1 MSPRNDSSFS
11 RPFRRPSL
19 DPTKPSFDE
28 KTVVT
33 VSRTPSPTEVC
44 MAAEEAPPRRKKGGK
59 GMLSSLRASV
69 VGKQRRKSSN
79 SRNSGSLHL
88 SNSSLGSSNGMERS
102 GSSAHQGL
110 NLSSHSAA
118 AEARLRES
126 NNGSDSEDDD
136 VFDHQSS
143 STMTRKS
150 GFSDNSVTSNTSGS
164 RPGLGRLTSFSKRQ
178 PQYSSHS
185 SHFTGYTEGMIS
197 ASEESL
203 PSNSDHN
210 ESLTDQLYSSP
221 LRQRSGTRGSHEEV
235 IDEDEEWGG
244 EDGGGIDSRRRASS
258 IASSMSDDASNE
270 LDERYESEALL
281 ERLGDKPSEA
291 ELTNITTTR
300 VNEVVQ
306 EQSMADRRKF
316 AAIPRYTKT
325 ELIIGKH
332 LGKGSFSDVF
342 EVTVTVEESE
352 SKLGEFTSLEL
363 NDRIQAKFGGRRGSE
378 AFEYKPVNKTT
389 LPPVFKTGGG
399 SQNGGDSSEEE
410 DLDKL
415 IDSQF
420 GPPSDGEEE
429 DLDKLIDSQFGSPS
443 DGEEEDL
450 DKLIDSKFGPPSD
463 GEEEEDLDK
472 FIDSQFGSPSD
483 GEEEEDLDKFID
495 SQFGG
500 PSHRSSSAPPPDSF
514 NVDFEKFA
522 EAKFGSN
529 RRSTIAPG
537 NTDDEDAEK
546 KADVVPDFKPAPL
559 IRPGRRQRRVTTDL
573 SSSVCVGSMSAAKN
587 LGRGRS
593 RRLKLAMKCLHPIS
607 RSDAS
612 KFMIGVEDLIHE
624 TVLLSSFN
632 HPNIIKIHGR
642 ADVGDGY
649 FILLDKLK
657 ETLDDR
663 IADWRKKFPQS
674 SRNPPSLNQIK
685 VAKTL
690 ADTVAFLHQRNIVFH
705 DLKPPNVGFDEMGQ
719 LKLFDFGFAM
729 EMIDDEPLEVRAGT
743 VRYMAPEVGL
753 DEEHGLPADVYSF
766 TILMW
771 EIFSLKKPFAKVK
784 RTDEFKKIVFEK
796 GERPK
801 LGKNWSLEMREE
813 LESGWSQDPRQR
825 PSMND
830 FTKLLAK
837 WQLQAPA
844 RPKLDNGN
852 SLRAS
857 LIRGVSKRISWEN
870 NGP

>member
-1 MSPRNDSSFS
+1 
-11 RPFRRPSL
+11 
-19 DPTKPSFDE
+19 
-28 KTVVT
+28 
-33 VSRTPSPTEVC
+33 
-44 MAAEEAPPRRKKGGK
+44 
-59 GMLSSLRASV
+59 MLSSLRASV

-88 SNSSLGSSNGMERS
+88 SNSSMGSSNGMERS
-102 GSSAHQGL
+102 GSSLNVSNHSPAAYAH
-110 NLSSHSAA
+110 
-118 AEARLRES
+118 LRES

-136 VFDHQSS
+136 DDVFDRKSS

-150 GFSDNSVTSNTSGS
+150 GVSDNSVTSNTSGS

-178 PQYSSHS
+178 QPQYSSHS

-197 ASEESL
+197 ASNESL

-210 ESLTDQLYSSP
+210 ESLTDQLHSSP

-244 EDGGGIDSRRRASS
+244 EDGRGIDSRRRASSIASSIRASS

-291 ELTNITTTR
+291 ELSNITTTR
-300 VNEVVQ
+300 VNEVIQ

-325 ELIIGKH
+325 DVIIGKH

-342 EVTVTVEESE
+342 EVTVTIEEGESE
-352 SKLGEFTSLEL
+352 LGEFTSLEL
-363 NDRIQAKFGGRRGSE
+363 NNRIQAKFGGRGSD
-378 AFEYKPVNKTT
+378 AFEYKPVNKAP
-389 LPPVFKTGGG
+389 LPPVFKTGGR
-399 SQNGGDSSEEE
+399 SRNGGDSSEEE

-415 IDSQF
+415 IDSKF
-420 GPPSDGEEE
+420 GRPSDGEEE
-429 DLDKLIDSQFGSPS
+429 DLDKLIDAKFGSPS

-450 DKLIDSKFGPPSD
+450 DKLIDAK
-463 GEEEEDLDK
+463 
-472 FIDSQFGSPSD
+472 FGSPSD
-483 GEEEEDLDKFID
+483 GEEEDLDELID
-495 SQFGG
+495 SQFG
-500 PSHRSSSAPPPDSF
+500 PSLRSSSAPPP
-514 NVDFEKFA
+514 VDFEKFA

-529 RRSTIAPG
+529 RRSSAPDD
-537 NTDDEDAEK
+537 TVDEDAEE
-546 KADVVPDFKPAPL
+546 KADTVPDFKPAQL
-559 IRPGRRQRRVTTDL
+559 IRPRRRERRVTTDL

-642 ADVGDGY
+642 AELGEGY

-657 ETLDDR
+657 DTLDDR
-663 IADWRKKFPQS
+663 IEGWKKKYPQS

-690 ADTVAFLHQRNIVFH
+690 AETVAFLHQRNIVFH
-705 DLKPPNVGFDEMGQ
+705 DLKPPNVGFDEMGE

-729 EMIDDEPLEVRAGT
+729 EIIDDEPLEVRAGT

-766 TILMW
+766 SILLW

-801 LGKNWSLEMREE
+801 LGKNWSLEMKEE
-813 LESGWSQDPRQR
+813 LESGWSEDPKQR
-825 PSMND
+825 PSMD
-830 FTKLLAK
+830 DYAKLLAK
-837 WQLQAPA
+837 WQREVPA
-844 RPKLDNGN
+844 RPKMDNGN

-857 LIRGVSKRISWEN
+857 LMRGVSKRISWEN
-870 NGP
+870 NG

>member
-1 MSPRNDSSFS
+1 
-11 RPFRRPSL
+11 
-19 DPTKPSFDE
+19 
-28 KTVVT
+28 
-33 VSRTPSPTEVC
+33 
-44 MAAEEAPPRRKKGGK
+44 
-59 GMLSSLRASV
+59 MLSSLRASV

-88 SNSSLGSSNGMERS
+88 SNSSMGSSNGMERS

-110 NLSSHSAA
+110 NLSNHSAA
-118 AEARLRES
+118 AYAHLRES
-126 NNGSDSEDDD
+126 NNGSDSDDDDDD
-136 VFDHQSS
+136 VFDRKSS

-150 GFSDNSVTSNTSGS
+150 GVSDNSVTSNTSGS

-178 PQYSSHS
+178 QPQYSSHS

-197 ASEESL
+197 ASNESL

-244 EDGGGIDSRRRASS
+244 EDGRVSRRALS

-291 ELTNITTTR
+291 ELSNITTTR
-300 VNEVVQ
+300 VNEVIQ

-325 ELIIGKH
+325 DVIIGKH

-342 EVTVTVEESE
+342 EVTVTIEEGE

-363 NDRIQAKFGGRRGSE
+363 NNRIQAKFGGRGSD
-378 AFEYKPVNKTT
+378 AFEYKPVNKAP
-389 LPPVFKTGGG
+389 LPPVFKTGGR
-399 SQNGGDSSEEE
+399 SRNGGDSSEEE

-420 GPPSDGEEE
+420 GSPSDGEEE

-450 DKLIDSKFGPPSD
+450 DKLIDS
-463 GEEEEDLDK
+463 
-472 FIDSQFGSPSD
+472 QFGSPSD
-483 GEEEEDLDKFID
+483 GEEEDLDKLIDAKFGSPSDGEEEDLDKLID
-495 SQFGG
+495 SQFGAT
-500 PSHRSSSAPPPDSF
+500 HRSASAPPTDSF

-522 EAKFGSN
+522 EVRFGGN
-529 RRSTIAPG
+529 RRSSDPDDTV
-537 NTDDEDAEK
+537 DEDAEE
-546 KADVVPDFKPAPL
+546 KADAVPDFKPAQL
-559 IRPGRRQRRVTTDL
+559 IRPRRRERRVTTDL

-642 ADVGDGY
+642 AELGEGY

-657 ETLDDR
+657 DTLDDR
-663 IADWRKKFPQS
+663 IADWRKKYPQS

-690 ADTVAFLHQRNIVFH
+690 AETVAFLHQRNIVFH
-705 DLKPPNVGFDEMGQ
+705 DLKPPNVGFDEMGE

-729 EMIDDEPLEVRAGT
+729 EIIDDEPLEVRAGT

-766 TILMW
+766 SILLW

-801 LGKNWSLEMREE
+801 LGKNWSLEMKEE
-813 LESGWSQDPRQR
+813 LESGWSEDPKQR
-825 PSMND
+825 PSMDD

-837 WQLQAPA
+837 WQREAPA
-844 RPKLDNGN
+844 RPKMDNGN

-857 LIRGVSKRISWEN
+857 LMRGVSKRISWEN
-870 NGP
+870 NG

>member
-1 MSPRNDSSFS
+1 
-11 RPFRRPSL
+11 
-19 DPTKPSFDE
+19 
-28 KTVVT
+28 
-33 VSRTPSPTEVC
+33 
-44 MAAEEAPPRRKKGGK
+44 
-59 GMLSSLRASV
+59 MLSSLRASV

-88 SNSSLGSSNGMERS
+88 SNSSMGSSNGMERS
-102 GSSAHQGL
+102 GLSAHQGL
-110 NLSSHSAA
+110 NLSNHSPAA
-118 AEARLRES
+118 YAHLRES

-136 VFDHQSS
+136 DDVFDRKSS

-150 GFSDNSVTSNTSGS
+150 GVSDNSVTSNTSGS

-178 PQYSSHS
+178 QPQYSSHS

-197 ASEESL
+197 ASNESL

-210 ESLTDQLYSSP
+210 ESLTDQLHSSP

-244 EDGGGIDSRRRASS
+244 EDGRGIDSRRRASSIASSIRASS

-291 ELTNITTTR
+291 ELSNITTTR
-300 VNEVVQ
+300 VNEVIQ

-325 ELIIGKH
+325 DVIIGKH

-342 EVTVTVEESE
+342 EVTVTIEESE

-378 AFEYKPVNKTT
+378 AFEYKPVNKAA

-399 SQNGGDSSEEE
+399 SQNGGDSSEVEDLDKLIDSKFGRPSDGEEEDLDELIDAKFGSPSDGEEE

-415 IDSQF
+415 IDAKF
-420 GPPSDGEEE
+420 GSPSDGEEEDLDKLIDAKFGSPSDGEEEDLDKLIDAKFGSPSDGEEEDLDKLIDAKFGSPSDGEEE
-429 DLDKLIDSQFGSPS
+429 DLDKLIDSQFG
-443 DGEEEDL
+443 
-450 DKLIDSKFGPPSD
+450 
-463 GEEEEDLDK
+463 
-472 FIDSQFGSPSD
+472 
-483 GEEEEDLDKFID
+483 
-495 SQFGG
+495 
-500 PSHRSSSAPPPDSF
+500 PSHRSSSAPPP
-514 NVDFEKFA
+514 VDFEKFA

-529 RRSTIAPG
+529 RRSSAPDD
-537 NTDDEDAEK
+537 TVDEDAEE
-546 KADVVPDFKPAPL
+546 KADTVPDFKPAQL
-559 IRPGRRQRRVTTDL
+559 IRPRRRERRVTTDL

-642 ADVGDGY
+642 AELGEGY

-657 ETLDDR
+657 DTLDDR
-663 IADWRKKFPQS
+663 IEGWKKKYPQS

-690 ADTVAFLHQRNIVFH
+690 AETVAFLHQRNIVFH
-705 DLKPPNVGFDEMGQ
+705 DLKPPNVGFDEMGE

-729 EMIDDEPLEVRAGT
+729 EIIDDEPLEVRAGT

-766 TILMW
+766 SILLW

-801 LGKNWSLEMREE
+801 LGKNWSLEMKEE
-813 LESGWSQDPRQR
+813 LESGWSEDPKQR
-825 PSMND
+825 PSMD
-830 FTKLLAK
+830 DYAKLLAK
-837 WQLQAPA
+837 WQREVPA
-844 RPKLDNGN
+844 RPKMDNGN

-857 LIRGVSKRISWEN
+857 LMRGVSKRISWEN
-870 NGP
+870 NG

>member
-1 MSPRNDSSFS
+1 
-11 RPFRRPSL
+11 
-19 DPTKPSFDE
+19 
-28 KTVVT
+28 
-33 VSRTPSPTEVC
+33 

-88 SNSSLGSSNGMERS
+88 SNSSMGSSNGMERS

-110 NLSSHSAA
+110 NLSNHSPAA
-118 AEARLRES
+118 YAHLHES

-136 VFDHQSS
+136 DDVFDRKSS

-150 GFSDNSVTSNTSGS
+150 GVSDNSVTSNTSGS

-178 PQYSSHS
+178 QPQYSSHS

-197 ASEESL
+197 ASNESL

-244 EDGGGIDSRRRASS
+244 EDEGGIDSRHRASS

-291 ELTNITTTR
+291 ELSNITTTR
-300 VNEVVQ
+300 VNEVIQ

-325 ELIIGKH
+325 DVIIGKH

-342 EVTVTVEESE
+342 EVTVTIEESE

-378 AFEYKPVNKTT
+378 AFEYKPVNKAA

-399 SQNGGDSSEEE
+399 SQNGGDSSEVEDLDKLIDSQFGPPSDGEEEEDLDKLIDSQFGPPSDGEEEEDLDKLIDSQFGPPSDGEEEE

-429 DLDKLIDSQFGSPS
+429 DLDKLIDSQFG
-443 DGEEEDL
+443 
-450 DKLIDSKFGPPSD
+450 
-463 GEEEEDLDK
+463 
-472 FIDSQFGSPSD
+472 
-483 GEEEEDLDKFID
+483 
-495 SQFGG
+495 
-500 PSHRSSSAPPPDSF
+500 PSHRSSSAPPP
-514 NVDFEKFA
+514 VDFEKFA
-522 EAKFGSN
+522 EAKFGGN
-529 RRSTIAPG
+529 RRSSDPDDTV
-537 NTDDEDAEK
+537 DEDAEE
-546 KADVVPDFKPAPL
+546 KADAVPDFKPAQL
-559 IRPGRRQRRVTTDL
+559 IRPRRRERRVTTDL

-642 ADVGDGY
+642 AELGEGY

-657 ETLDDR
+657 DTLDDR
-663 IADWRKKFPQS
+663 IEGWKKKYPQS

-690 ADTVAFLHQRNIVFH
+690 AETVAFLHQRNIVFH
-705 DLKPPNVGFDEMGQ
+705 DLKPPNVGFDEMGE

-729 EMIDDEPLEVRAGT
+729 EIIDDEPLEVRAGT

-766 TILMW
+766 SILLW

-801 LGKNWSLEMREE
+801 LGKNWSLEMKEE
-813 LESGWSQDPRQR
+813 LESGWSEDPKQR
-825 PSMND
+825 PSMDD

-837 WQLQAPA
+837 WQREVPA
-844 RPKLDNGN
+844 RPKMDNGN

-857 LIRGVSKRISWEN
+857 LMRGVSKRISWEN
-870 NGP
+870 NG

>member
-1 MSPRNDSSFS
+1 
-11 RPFRRPSL
+11 
-19 DPTKPSFDE
+19 
-28 KTVVT
+28 
-33 VSRTPSPTEVC
+33 
-44 MAAEEAPPRRKKGGK
+44 
-59 GMLSSLRASV
+59 MLSSLRASV

-88 SNSSLGSSNGMERS
+88 SNSSMGSSNGMERS
-102 GSSAHQGL
+102 GSSL
-110 NLSSHSAA
+110 NVSNHSAA
-118 AEARLRES
+118 AYAHLRES

-136 VFDHQSS
+136 DDVFDRKSS

-150 GFSDNSVTSNTSGS
+150 GVSDNSVTSNTSGS

-178 PQYSSHS
+178 QPQYSSHS

-197 ASEESL
+197 ASNESL

-244 EDGGGIDSRRRASS
+244 EDEGGIDSRHRASS

-291 ELTNITTTR
+291 ELSNITTTR
-300 VNEVVQ
+300 VNEVIQ

-325 ELIIGKH
+325 DVIIGKH

-342 EVTVTVEESE
+342 EVTVTIEESE

-378 AFEYKPVNKTT
+378 AFEYKPVNKAA

-399 SQNGGDSSEEE
+399 SQNGGDSSEVEDLDKLIDSQFGPPSDGEEEE

-429 DLDKLIDSQFGSPS
+429 EDLDKLIDAKFGSPS

-450 DKLIDSKFGPPSD
+450 DKLIDS
-463 GEEEEDLDK
+463 
-472 FIDSQFGSPSD
+472 QFGAT
-483 GEEEEDLDKFID
+483 
-495 SQFGG
+495 
-500 PSHRSSSAPPPDSF
+500 HRSASAPPPDSF

-522 EAKFGSN
+522 EVKFGGN
-529 RRSTIAPG
+529 RRSSAPDD
-537 NTDDEDAEK
+537 TVDEDAEE

-559 IRPGRRQRRVTTDL
+559 IRPRRRERRVTTDL

-642 ADVGDGY
+642 ADVGEGY

-657 ETLDDR
+657 DTLDDR
-663 IADWRKKFPQS
+663 IADWRKKYPQS

-705 DLKPPNVGFDEMGQ
+705 DLKPPNVGFDEMGE

-729 EMIDDEPLEVRAGT
+729 EIIDDEPLEVRAGT

-766 TILMW
+766 SILLW

-801 LGKNWSLEMREE
+801 LGKNWSLEMKEE
-813 LESGWSQDPRQR
+813 LESGWSEDPKQR
-825 PSMND
+825 PSMDD

-837 WQLQAPA
+837 WQREAPA
-844 RPKLDNGN
+844 RPKMDNGN

-857 LIRGVSKRISWEN
+857 LMRGVSKRISWEN
-870 NGP
+870 NG

>member
-429 DLDKLIDSQFGSPS
+429 DLDKLIDS
-443 DGEEEDL
+443 
-450 DKLIDSKFGPPSD
+450 KFGP
-463 GEEEEDLDK
+463 
-472 FIDSQFGSPSD
+472 PSD

>member
-88 SNSSLGSSNGMERS
+88 SNSSMGSSNGMERS
-102 GSSAHQGL
+102 GLSAHQGL
-110 NLSSHSAA
+110 NLSNHSPAA
-118 AEARLRES
+118 YAHLRES

-136 VFDHQSS
+136 DDVFDRKSS

-150 GFSDNSVTSNTSGS
+150 GVSDNSVTSNTSGS

-178 PQYSSHS
+178 QPQYSSHS

-197 ASEESL
+197 ASNESL

-210 ESLTDQLYSSP
+210 ESLTDQLHSSP

-244 EDGGGIDSRRRASS
+244 EDGRGIDSRRRASSIASSIRASS

-291 ELTNITTTR
+291 ELSNITTTR
-300 VNEVVQ
+300 VNEVIQ

-325 ELIIGKH
+325 DVIIGKH

-342 EVTVTVEESE
+342 EVTVTIEESE

-378 AFEYKPVNKTT
+378 AFEYKPVNKAA

-399 SQNGGDSSEEE
+399 SQNGGDSSEVE

-420 GPPSDGEEE
+420 GP
-429 DLDKLIDSQFGSPS
+429 
-443 DGEEEDL
+443 
-450 DKLIDSKFGPPSD
+450 
-463 GEEEEDLDK
+463 
-472 FIDSQFGSPSD
+472 
-483 GEEEEDLDKFID
+483 
-495 SQFGG
+495 
-500 PSHRSSSAPPPDSF
+500 SHRSSSAPPP
-514 NVDFEKFA
+514 VDFEKFA

-529 RRSTIAPG
+529 RRSSAPDD
-537 NTDDEDAEK
+537 TVDEDAEE
-546 KADVVPDFKPAPL
+546 KADTVPDFKPAQL
-559 IRPGRRQRRVTTDL
+559 IRPRRRERRVTTDL

-642 ADVGDGY
+642 AELGEGY

-657 ETLDDR
+657 DTLDDR
-663 IADWRKKFPQS
+663 IEGWKKKYPQS

-690 ADTVAFLHQRNIVFH
+690 AETVAFLHQRNIVFH
-705 DLKPPNVGFDEMGQ
+705 DLKPPNVGFDEMGE

-729 EMIDDEPLEVRAGT
+729 EIIDDEPLEVRAGT

-766 TILMW
+766 SILLW

-801 LGKNWSLEMREE
+801 LGKNWSLEMKEE
-813 LESGWSQDPRQR
+813 LESGWSEDPKQR
-825 PSMND
+825 PSMD
-830 FTKLLAK
+830 DYAKLLAK
-837 WQLQAPA
+837 WQREVPA
-844 RPKLDNGN
+844 RPKMDNGN

-857 LIRGVSKRISWEN
+857 LMRGVSKRISWEN
-870 NGP
+870 NG

>member
-1 MSPRNDSSFS
+1 
-11 RPFRRPSL
+11 
-19 DPTKPSFDE
+19 
-28 KTVVT
+28 
-33 VSRTPSPTEVC
+33 
-44 MAAEEAPPRRKKGGK
+44 
-59 GMLSSLRASV
+59 MLSSLRASV

-88 SNSSLGSSNGMERS
+88 SNSSMGSSNGMERS

-110 NLSSHSAA
+110 NLSNHSPAA
-118 AEARLRES
+118 YAHLHES

-136 VFDHQSS
+136 DDVFDRKSS

-150 GFSDNSVTSNTSGS
+150 GVSDNSVTSNTSGS

-178 PQYSSHS
+178 QPQYSSHS

-197 ASEESL
+197 ASNESL

-244 EDGGGIDSRRRASS
+244 EDEGGIDSRHRASS

-291 ELTNITTTR
+291 ELSNITTTR
-300 VNEVVQ
+300 VNEVIQ

-325 ELIIGKH
+325 DVIIGKH

-342 EVTVTVEESE
+342 EVTVTIEESE

-378 AFEYKPVNKTT
+378 AFEYKPVNKAA

-399 SQNGGDSSEEE
+399 SQNGGDSSEVEDLDKLIDSQFGPPSDGEEEE

-429 DLDKLIDSQFGSPS
+429 EDLDKLIDAKFGSPS

-450 DKLIDSKFGPPSD
+450 DKLIDS
-463 GEEEEDLDK
+463 
-472 FIDSQFGSPSD
+472 QFGAT
-483 GEEEEDLDKFID
+483 
-495 SQFGG
+495 
-500 PSHRSSSAPPPDSF
+500 HRSASAPPPDSF

-522 EAKFGSN
+522 EVKFGGN
-529 RRSTIAPG
+529 RRSSAPDD
-537 NTDDEDAEK
+537 TVDEDAEE

-559 IRPGRRQRRVTTDL
+559 IRPRRRERRVTTDL

-642 ADVGDGY
+642 ADVGEGY

-657 ETLDDR
+657 DTLDDR
-663 IADWRKKFPQS
+663 IADWRKKYPQS

-705 DLKPPNVGFDEMGQ
+705 DLKPPNVGFDEMGE

-729 EMIDDEPLEVRAGT
+729 EIIDDEPLEVRAGT

-766 TILMW
+766 SILLW

-801 LGKNWSLEMREE
+801 LGKNWSLEMKEE
-813 LESGWSQDPRQR
+813 LESGWSEDPKQR
-825 PSMND
+825 PSMDD

-837 WQLQAPA
+837 WQREAPA
-844 RPKLDNGN
+844 RPKMDNGN

-857 LIRGVSKRISWEN
+857 LMRGVSKRISWEN
-870 NGP
+870 NG

>member
-88 SNSSLGSSNGMERS
+88 SNSSMGSSNGMERS

-110 NLSSHSAA
+110 NLSNHSPAA
-118 AEARLRES
+118 YAHLRES

-136 VFDHQSS
+136 DDVFDRKSS

-150 GFSDNSVTSNTSGS
+150 GVSDNSVTSNTSGS
-164 RPGLGRLTSFSKRQ
+164 RPGLGKLTSFSKSQQ

-197 ASEESL
+197 ASNESL

-244 EDGGGIDSRRRASS
+244 EDGRGIDSRRRASS

-325 ELIIGKH
+325 DVIIGKH

-342 EVTVTVEESE
+342 EVTVTIEEGE

-363 NDRIQAKFGGRRGSE
+363 NNRIQAKFGGRGSD
-378 AFEYKPVNKTT
+378 AFEYKPVNKAP
-389 LPPVFKTGGG
+389 LPPVFKTGGR
-399 SQNGGDSSEEE
+399 SRNGGDSSEEE

-415 IDSQF
+415 IDSKF
-420 GPPSDGEEE
+420 GRPSDGEEEDLDKLIDAKFGSPSDGEEE
-429 DLDKLIDSQFGSPS
+429 DLDKLIDSQFGAT
-443 DGEEEDL
+443 
-450 DKLIDSKFGPPSD
+450 
-463 GEEEEDLDK
+463 
-472 FIDSQFGSPSD
+472 
-483 GEEEEDLDKFID
+483 
-495 SQFGG
+495 
-500 PSHRSSSAPPPDSF
+500 HRSASAPPPDSF
-514 NVDFEKFA
+514 DVDFEKFA
-522 EAKFGSN
+522 EVKFGGN
-529 RRSTIAPG
+529 RRSSAPDD
-537 NTDDEDAEK
+537 TVDEDAEE
-546 KADVVPDFKPAPL
+546 KADTVPDFKPAQL
-559 IRPGRRQRRVTTDL
+559 IRPRRRERRVTTDL

-624 TVLLSSFN
+624 MVLLSSFN

-642 ADVGDGY
+642 AELGEGY

-657 ETLDDR
+657 DTLDDR
-663 IADWRKKFPQS
+663 IEGWKKKYPQS

-690 ADTVAFLHQRNIVFH
+690 AETVAFLHQRNIVFH
-705 DLKPPNVGFDEMGQ
+705 DLKPPNVGFDEMGE

-729 EMIDDEPLEVRAGT
+729 EIIDDEPLEVRAGT

-766 TILMW
+766 SILLW

-801 LGKNWSLEMREE
+801 LGKNWSLEMKEE
-813 LESGWSQDPRQR
+813 LESGWSEDPKQR
-825 PSMND
+825 PSMDD

-837 WQLQAPA
+837 WQREVPA
-844 RPKLDNGN
+844 RPKMDNGN

-857 LIRGVSKRISWEN
+857 LMRGVSKRISWEN
-870 NGP
+870 NG

>member
-1 MSPRNDSSFS
+1 
-11 RPFRRPSL
+11 
-19 DPTKPSFDE
+19 
-28 KTVVT
+28 
-33 VSRTPSPTEVC
+33 
-44 MAAEEAPPRRKKGGK
+44 
-59 GMLSSLRASV
+59 MLSSLRASV

-88 SNSSLGSSNGMERS
+88 SNSSMGSSNGMERS

-110 NLSSHSAA
+110 NLSNHSPAA
-118 AEARLRES
+118 YAHLRES

-136 VFDHQSS
+136 DVFDRKSS

-150 GFSDNSVTSNTSGS
+150 GVSDNSVTSNTSGS

-178 PQYSSHS
+178 QPQYSSHS
-185 SHFTGYTEGMIS
+185 SHFTGHTEGMIS
-197 ASEESL
+197 ASNESL

-244 EDGGGIDSRRRASS
+244 EDEGGIDSRHRASS

-291 ELTNITTTR
+291 ELSNITTTR
-300 VNEVVQ
+300 VNEVIQ

-325 ELIIGKH
+325 DVIIGKH

-342 EVTVTVEESE
+342 EVTVTIEESE

-378 AFEYKPVNKTT
+378 AFEYKPVNKAA

-399 SQNGGDSSEEE
+399 SQNGGDSSEVE

-429 DLDKLIDSQFGSPS
+429 DLDKLIDSQFG
-443 DGEEEDL
+443 
-450 DKLIDSKFGPPSD
+450 
-463 GEEEEDLDK
+463 
-472 FIDSQFGSPSD
+472 
-483 GEEEEDLDKFID
+483 
-495 SQFGG
+495 
-500 PSHRSSSAPPPDSF
+500 PSHRSSSAPPP
-514 NVDFEKFA
+514 VDFEKFA

-529 RRSTIAPG
+529 RRSSDPDDTV
-537 NTDDEDAEK
+537 DEDAEE
-546 KADVVPDFKPAPL
+546 KADAVPDFKPAPL
-559 IRPGRRQRRVTTDL
+559 IRPRRRERRVTTDL

-642 ADVGDGY
+642 AELGEGY

-657 ETLDDR
+657 DTLDDR
-663 IADWRKKFPQS
+663 IEGWKKKYPQS

-690 ADTVAFLHQRNIVFH
+690 AETVAFLHQRNIVFH
-705 DLKPPNVGFDEMGQ
+705 DLKPPNVGFDEMGE

-729 EMIDDEPLEVRAGT
+729 EIIDDEPLEVRAGT

-766 TILMW
+766 SILLW

-801 LGKNWSLEMREE
+801 LGKNWSLEMKEE
-813 LESGWSQDPRQR
+813 LESGWSEDPKQR
-825 PSMND
+825 PSMDD

-837 WQLQAPA
+837 WQREVPA
-844 RPKLDNGN
+844 RPKMDNGN

-857 LIRGVSKRISWEN
+857 LMRGVSKRISWEN
-870 NGP
+870 NG